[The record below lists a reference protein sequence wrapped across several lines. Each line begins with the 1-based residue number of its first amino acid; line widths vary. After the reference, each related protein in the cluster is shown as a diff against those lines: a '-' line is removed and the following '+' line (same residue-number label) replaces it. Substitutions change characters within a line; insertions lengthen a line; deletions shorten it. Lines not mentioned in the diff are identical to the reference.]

1 MLQIRHV
8 PDDVHRELK
17 ARAAHAGTSLSEYVL
32 AELVRMA
39 ARPTLDQLAERI
51 RTRDLT
57 YPRVDV
63 VLDTADAVSEEHEA
77 RSAHLASV
85 TRPKP

>member
-32 AELVRMA
+32 AELIRLA
-39 ARPTLDQLAERI
+39 ARPTLDELAERI

-63 VLDTADAVSEEHEA
+63 VLDTSAVVDEEHDA

>member
-17 ARAAHAGTSLSEYVL
+17 ARAAHAGTSLSEFVL
-32 AELVRMA
+32 AELVRMT

-57 YPRVDV
+57 YPRADV
-63 VLDTADAVSEEHEA
+63 VLDTSTALDEEHDA
-77 RSAHLASV
+77 RTTHVAGV
-85 TRPKP
+85 TRPRP